1 MTTMEKTVLYIMG
14 AGRSGTTLLDIL
26 LGNSNGFVSCGEL
39 NRFPRHQGQPPLI
52 EPESPR
58 GRFWKQV
65 RDRLRHRT
73 TQLDFDRL
81 SALEHRHAY
90 HTSALRTL
98 LSIGDESDKAEYT
111 GYVRDLYE
119 SLFEVSGASTLIDS
133 SKYPGRALRVH
144 QALAATS
151 TRVVF
156 IYLRRDP
163 VDVVR
168 SFAKQGIEQPSK
180 SWIAAN
186 VYYTAVNGLCL
197 LAAWWLRRSGREVVV
212 VSYEDLL
219 MNPHATVRKIAQ
231 ALNIDL
237 AGVERCLS
245 GNEFRV
251 GPLFHGNRIRLKP
264 VIRLESPRGDRRS
277 LTWREKITRI
287 LSRLFY
293 ASPS

>member
-1 MTTMEKTVLYIMG
+1 MG
-14 AGRSGTTLLDIL
+14 AGRSGTTLLDIV

-39 NRFPRHQGQPPLI
+39 NRFPRHRGEPPLI
-52 EPESPR
+52 EADSPR
-58 GRFWKQV
+58 GRFWKEV
-65 RDRLRHRT
+65 RERLRGRT
-73 TQLDFDRL
+73 TPLDFDRL
-81 SALEHRHAY
+81 AALEHRQAY

-98 LSIGDESDKAEYT
+98 LSIGDERDQAQYA

-119 SLFEVSGASTLIDS
+119 SLFEVSGAGTLIDS
-133 SKYPGRALRVH
+133 SKYPARALRVH
-144 QALAATS
+144 QALAGTS

-186 VYYTAVNGLCL
+186 VYYAGVNALCL
-197 LAAWWLRRSGREVVV
+197 LAAWWLRRRGREVVL

-219 MNPHATVRKIAQ
+219 TNPQATLRKIAH
-231 ALNIDL
+231 ALDIDL

-245 GNEFRV
+245 ANEFRV

-264 VIRLESPRGDRRS
+264 VIRLESPRGERRG
-277 LTWREKITRI
+277 LTWRDKITRV
-287 LSRLFY
+287 LTRLFY
-293 ASPS
+293 A